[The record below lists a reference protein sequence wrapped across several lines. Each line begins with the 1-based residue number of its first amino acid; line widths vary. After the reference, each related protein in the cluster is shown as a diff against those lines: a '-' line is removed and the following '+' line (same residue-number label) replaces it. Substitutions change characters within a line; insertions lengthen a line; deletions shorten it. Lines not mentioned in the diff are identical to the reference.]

1 MERVYANLKCFF
13 LFVAVKHYKHGLL
26 IFTNRADAFDHET
39 STVQMPSIGATHL
52 SHTPVATQFL
62 KYGTSCD
69 NHMLGNG
76 RV

>member
-13 LFVAVKHYKHGLL
+13 CLRRLSTTKQGLL